1 MLNNIYYEIRWFCEV
16 ILDSKNI
23 RMMQLYFDKD
33 NMEIIHFGGKNH
45 EFTIKKCENIV
56 KNWSLLILFYR
67 KYLNL
72 QTKLNKIIRFLLN
85 IIYMSIS
92 KDVIKQCLISK
103 QREVDEAV
111 IVNRPVE
118 FEENGN
124 YVIVGVRHAGKSY
137 LLYQRVRQLQAA
149 GKGWD
154 EILFVDFED
163 ERLAEFQ
170 TEDFNSLLEAHLELY
185 GKKPV
190 VFLDEV
196 QNIPHWDKFVRRL
209 TDAKYRV
216 YVTGSNAKMLS
227 KEVATTLGGRFFI
240 YDAYPYS
247 FKEYLAA
254 QQVELREHWEYDTIQ
269 RSEVKRH
276 LNEYFYYGGLPEILS
291 FKNKRAMLSSLYQKI
306 YLGDICA
313 RNNIKNDR
321 VLNILIKKMAESVK
335 QPLSYN
341 RLKNVI
347 VATGSPISVPTT
359 IDYAD
364 YASDSWLILPMEN
377 EVGKLTEKEM
387 QKKYYFVDNGLLN
400 LFLMNS
406 ETSLLE
412 NVVAVELCRRF
423 GKKNVFFLNAEK
435 EIDFIVP
442 DEKLAIQV
450 SYSIKDATTYNREV
464 PPLVKY
470 AKAHQDWKCLLITYD
485 EEGTEEG
492 IPVVSVWK
500 WLMEV

>member
-1 MLNNIYYEIRWFCEV
+1 
-16 ILDSKNI
+16 
-23 RMMQLYFDKD
+23 
-33 NMEIIHFGGKNH
+33 
-45 EFTIKKCENIV
+45 
-56 KNWSLLILFYR
+56 
-67 KYLNL
+67 
-72 QTKLNKIIRFLLN
+72 
-85 IIYMSIS
+85 MSVS
-92 KDVIKQCLISK
+92 KDVIKQCLINK

-111 IVNRPVE
+111 IVNRPVN

-124 YVIVGVRHAGKSY
+124 YVIVGVRHTGKSY

-149 GKGWD
+149 GMGWD

-163 ERLAEFQ
+163 ERLVEFQ

-196 QNIPHWDKFVRRL
+196 QNVPHWDKFVRRL
-209 TDAKYRV
+209 ADAKYRV

-254 QQVELREHWEYDTIQ
+254 QQVELKEHWEFDTIQ

-313 RNNIKNDR
+313 RHSIKNDR
-321 VLNILIKKMAESVK
+321 VMNILIKKMAESVK

-341 RLKNVI
+341 RLRNVV
-347 VATGSPISVPTT
+347 VATGTAISVPTVV
-359 IDYAD
+359 DYVG
-364 YASDSWLILPMEN
+364 YAADSWLVLPIEN
-377 EVGKLTEKEM
+377 EVGKLTEKES
-387 QKKYYFVDNGLLN
+387 QKKYYFIDNGLLN
-400 LFLMNS
+400 LFLMNA

-412 NVVAVELCRRF
+412 NMVAVELCRRY
-423 GKKNVFFLNAEK
+423 GKKNVYFLNAEK

-450 SYSIKDATTYNREV
+450 SYSIKNETTRSREV
-464 PPLVKY
+464 SPLVKY
-470 AKAHQDWKCLLITYD
+470 AKTHTDWKCHIITYD
-485 EEGTEEG
+485 EESMEEK
-492 IPVVSVWK
+492 ISVVPVWK
-500 WLMEV
+500 WLLKE

>member
-1 MLNNIYYEIRWFCEV
+1 
-16 ILDSKNI
+16 
-23 RMMQLYFDKD
+23 
-33 NMEIIHFGGKNH
+33 
-45 EFTIKKCENIV
+45 
-56 KNWSLLILFYR
+56 
-67 KYLNL
+67 
-72 QTKLNKIIRFLLN
+72 
-85 IIYMSIS
+85 MSIS
-92 KDVIKQCLISK
+92 KDIIKQCLADK
-103 QREVDEAV
+103 RREVDEAV
-111 IVNRPVE
+111 IVTRHID

-149 GKGWD
+149 GLGWD

-170 TEDFNSLLEAHLELY
+170 AEDFNSLLEVHLELY

-209 TDAKYRV
+209 ADAKYRV

-247 FKEYLAA
+247 LKEYLAA
-254 QQVELREHWEYDTIQ
+254 QQVELTEHWEDDTVR

-276 LNEYFYYGGLPEILS
+276 LNEYFYYGGLPEILAY
-291 FKNKRAMLSSLYQKI
+291 KNKRAMLSSLYQKI

-321 VLNILIKKMAESVK
+321 VLNILVKKMAESVK
-335 QPLSYN
+335 QPLSFN
-341 RLKNVI
+341 RLRNV
-347 VATGSPISVPTT
+347 VTATGSALSVPTA
-359 IDYAD
+359 IDYAG
-364 YASDSWLILPMEN
+364 YAADSWLILPIEN
-377 EVGKLTEKEM
+377 EVGKLTEKES
-387 QKKYYFVDNGLLN
+387 QKKYYFIDNGLLN
-400 LFLMNS
+400 LFLINA

-412 NVVAVELCRRF
+412 NMVAVELCRRY
-423 GKKNVFFLNAEK
+423 GKENVYFLHAEK

-442 DEKLAIQV
+442 DGKLALQV
-450 SYSIKDATTYNREV
+450 SYSIMDETTRNREAA
-464 PPLVKY
+464 PLVRY
-470 AKAHQDWKCLLITYD
+470 AKTHPDWKCLLITYD
-485 EEGTEEG
+485 EEHPDVGVD
-492 IPVVSVWK
+492 VVPVWK
-500 WLMEV
+500 WLLEI

>member
-1 MLNNIYYEIRWFCEV
+1 
-16 ILDSKNI
+16 
-23 RMMQLYFDKD
+23 
-33 NMEIIHFGGKNH
+33 
-45 EFTIKKCENIV
+45 
-56 KNWSLLILFYR
+56 
-67 KYLNL
+67 
-72 QTKLNKIIRFLLN
+72 
-85 IIYMSIS
+85 MSIS

-111 IVNRPVE
+111 IVNRSVD

-149 GKGWD
+149 GMGWD

-190 VFLDEV
+190 VFLDEI
-196 QNIPHWDKFVRRL
+196 QNISHWEKFVRRL
-209 TDAKYRV
+209 ADAKYRV

-240 YDAYPYS
+240 YDTYPYS

-254 QQVELREHWEYDTIQ
+254 QQVELKEHWEYDTYQ

-276 LNEYFYYGGLPEILS
+276 LKEYFYFGGLPEILS

-306 YLGDICA
+306 YLGDICG

-335 QPLSYN
+335 QPLSFN
-341 RLKNVI
+341 RLKNII
-347 VATGSPISVPTT
+347 VATGIPISVPTT

-364 YASDSWLILPMEN
+364 YVADSCLILPMEN
-377 EVGKLTEKEM
+377 EVGKLTERET
-387 QKKYYFVDNGLLN
+387 QKKYYFIDNGLLN
-400 LFLMNS
+400 LFLMS
-406 ETSLLE
+406 PETSLLE
-412 NVVAVELCRRF
+412 NMVAVELCRRF
-423 GKKNVFFLNAEK
+423 GKENVFYLNAER

-442 DEKLAIQV
+442 DERLAIQV
-450 SYSIKDATTYNREV
+450 SYSVREDATYSREV
-464 PPLVKY
+464 SPLVKY
-470 AKAHQDWKCLLITYD
+470 AKAHQDWRCLLITYD
-485 EEGTEEG
+485 EEGMEEG
-492 IPVVSVWK
+492 IPVVPVWK
-500 WLMEV
+500 WLTE

>member
-1 MLNNIYYEIRWFCEV
+1 
-16 ILDSKNI
+16 
-23 RMMQLYFDKD
+23 
-33 NMEIIHFGGKNH
+33 
-45 EFTIKKCENIV
+45 
-56 KNWSLLILFYR
+56 
-67 KYLNL
+67 
-72 QTKLNKIIRFLLN
+72 
-85 IIYMSIS
+85 MSIN
-92 KDVIKQCLISK
+92 KYVIKQCLISK

-111 IVNRPVE
+111 IVNRPIY
-118 FEENGN
+118 FEANGN

-149 GKGWD
+149 GMGWD

-170 TEDFNSLLEAHLELY
+170 TEDFESLLEAHLELY
-185 GKKPV
+185 GKKPI

-209 TDAKYRV
+209 ADAKYRV

-254 QQVELREHWEYDTIQ
+254 QNVELKEHWEYDTIR

-276 LNEYFYYGGLPEILS
+276 LNEYFFYGGLPEILS
-291 FKNKRAMLSSLYQKI
+291 SKNKRAMLSSLYQRI

-321 VLNILIKKMAESVK
+321 VMNILIKKMAESVK
-335 QPLSYN
+335 QPLSFN
-341 RLKNVI
+341 RLRNVI
-347 VATGSPISVPTT
+347 VATGLPISVPTA
-359 IDYAD
+359 IDYAGF
-364 YASDSWLILPMEN
+364 AADSWLFLPLEN
-377 EVGKLTEKEM
+377 EMGKLTEKATNKREQSQACLDSAECEQARPKVKES
-387 QKKYYFVDNGLLN
+387 QKKYYFIDNGLLN
-400 LFLMNS
+400 LFLMNA

-412 NVVAVELCRRF
+412 NMVAVELCRRY
-423 GKKNVFFLNAEK
+423 GKDNVYYLNTEK

-442 DEKLAIQV
+442 EEKLAIQA
-450 SYSIKDATTYNREV
+450 SYSIMDQTTREREV
-464 PPLVKY
+464 PPLVKF
-470 AKAHQDWKCLLITYD
+470 AKGHEDWKCLLITYD
-485 EEGTEEG
+485 EEGMEKG
-492 IPVVSVWK
+492 ISVVPAWK
-500 WLMEV
+500 WLLLDC

>member
-1 MLNNIYYEIRWFCEV
+1 MSV
-16 ILDSKNI
+16 SK
-23 RMMQLYFDKD
+23 
-33 NMEIIHFGGKNH
+33 E
-45 EFTIKKCENIV
+45 
-56 KNWSLLILFYR
+56 
-67 KYLNL
+67 
-72 QTKLNKIIRFLLN
+72 
-85 IIYMSIS
+85 
-92 KDVIKQCLISK
+92 VIKQCLISK
-103 QREVDEAV
+103 QREVDEAE
-111 IVNRPVE
+111 IVPRPVS
-118 FEENGN
+118 FEENVN

-154 EILFVDFED
+154 EILFVNFED

-170 TEDFNSLLEAHLELY
+170 TDDFNSLLEAHLELY

-196 QNIPHWDKFVRRL
+196 QNIDHWDKFVRRL
-209 TDAKYRV
+209 ADAKYKV

-247 FKEYLAA
+247 FREYLAA
-254 QQVELREHWEYDTIQ
+254 QQVNLEQHWMYDTVQ
-269 RSEVKRH
+269 RSQVKRH
-276 LNEYFYYGGLPEILS
+276 LNDYFYYGGLPEILS
-291 FKNKRAMLSSLYQKI
+291 FQNKRSMLSSLYQKI

-313 RNNIKNDR
+313 RNNIKSDR

-335 QPLSYN
+335 QPLSFN

-347 VATGSPISVPTT
+347 VATGAPISVPTT
-359 IDYAD
+359 IDYVD

-412 NVVAVELCRRF
+412 NMVAVELCRRF
-423 GKKNVFFLNAEK
+423 GKNNVFFLNAEK

-442 DEKLAIQV
+442 DQKLALQV
-450 SYSIKDATTYNREV
+450 SYTIKEEATYNREV

-470 AKAHQDWKCLLITYD
+470 AKAHPDWQCLLIAYD
-485 EEGTEEG
+485 EESTAEG
-492 IPVVSVWK
+492 IPVVPVWK
-500 WLMEV
+500 WLMEA

>member
-1 MLNNIYYEIRWFCEV
+1 
-16 ILDSKNI
+16 
-23 RMMQLYFDKD
+23 
-33 NMEIIHFGGKNH
+33 
-45 EFTIKKCENIV
+45 
-56 KNWSLLILFYR
+56 
-67 KYLNL
+67 
-72 QTKLNKIIRFLLN
+72 
-85 IIYMSIS
+85 MSIS

-111 IVNRPVE
+111 IMNRPID

-137 LLYQRVRQLQAA
+137 LLYQRMRQLQEE

-170 TEDFNSLLEAHLELY
+170 PEDFNSLLEAHLELY

-196 QNIPHWDKFVRRL
+196 QNIPYWDKFVRRL
-209 TDAKYRV
+209 ADAKYRV

-254 QQVELREHWEYDTIQ
+254 QHVELKEHWEYDTIQ

-276 LNEYFYYGGLPEILS
+276 LNEYFYYGGLPEIFS

-321 VLNILIKKMAESVK
+321 VMNILIKKIAESVK
-335 QPLSYN
+335 QPLSFN
-341 RLKNVI
+341 RLRNVI
-347 VATGSPISVPTT
+347 VSTGSALSVPTT
-359 IDYAD
+359 IDYAG
-364 YASDSWLILPMEN
+364 YVADSWLMLPMEN
-377 EVGKLTEKEM
+377 EVGKLTEKET
-387 QKKYYFVDNGLLN
+387 QKKYYFIDNGLLN

-412 NVVAVELCRRF
+412 NMVAVELFRRYS
-423 GKKNVFFLNAEK
+423 KENVYYLHTDK

-450 SYSIKDATTYNREV
+450 SYSIKEESTYNREV
-464 PPLVKY
+464 SPLAKY
-470 AKAHQDWKCLLITYD
+470 AKAHKDWKCLLIAYD

-492 IPVVSVWK
+492 IPVVPVWK
-500 WLMEV
+500 WLL